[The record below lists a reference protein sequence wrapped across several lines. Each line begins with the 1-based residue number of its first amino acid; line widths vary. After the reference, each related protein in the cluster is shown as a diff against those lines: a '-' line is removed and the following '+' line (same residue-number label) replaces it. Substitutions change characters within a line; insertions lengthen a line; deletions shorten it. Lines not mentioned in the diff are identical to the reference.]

1 MQEELDA
8 LRQELNEK
16 NEIIEKMAKPNSEE
30 LLQKQ
35 RDLTNLKIQ
44 ENFNLKNVI
53 DQQKADMDKL
63 KKKIEA
69 HQDMQSNKQMEI
81 DQLTNE
87 YKNLQ

>member
-16 NEIIEKMAKPNSEE
+16 NEIIEKMAKQNSEE